1 MHYSR
6 AEWVLQGA
14 SDIGRI
20 DVNFGGITA
29 CKKAVDVYEA
39 FGVPCEMHGGWF
51 GNAAILGATTDETCL
66 FYERGLLRPE
76 FDYEATPPYLNAP
89 CDPLDDKG
97 NVLLPQGPGLGMDFN
112 WDYIDDNRVA

>member
-20 DVNFGGITA
+20 DVNFGGVTA

-39 FGVPCEMHGGWF
+39 FGIPCECTVVGS
-51 GNAAILGATTDETCL
+51 L
-66 FYERGLLRPE
+66 
-76 FDYEATPPYLNAP
+76 TPPYWVQRLRRLASSTSAVCYVRASTTTRHRHNLNSP
-89 CDPLDDKG
+89 CDPMDEEG
-97 NVLLPQGPGLGMDFN
+97 NVLLPQGHGLGMDFN